1 MSGTIGVMSG
11 EFWHADFAL
20 SLMHQQTPPG
30 AKLINP
36 KGIDIV
42 GNMNAM
48 VRGMK
53 GDWLWILGTDHLM
66 NFDCLMRLLA
76 HEVEVVVPLC
86 LKRSPPY
93 DPVVYSHQNEKGE
106 YVGYND
112 LPEHGLIPVHAA
124 GSAGMLVRREILD
137 ALATPDVF
145 ASHGGLNEDLSFC
158 ARVRD
163 ELGVQIWCDV
173 DTPIGH
179 IGANSVWPRFK
190 DGEWK
195 IDLHLGNNQIM
206 PINRIVKPELA
217 AA

>member
-11 EFWHADFAL
+11 ELCHADFAL

-30 AKLINP
+30 TKLVWT

-42 GNMNAM
+42 GNMNSL
-48 VRGMK
+48 VRGMQ
-53 GDWLWILGTDHLM
+53 GDWLWVLGTDHLM
-66 NFDCLMRLLA
+66 NFDCLAKLLA

-93 DPVVYSHQNEKGE
+93 DPVVYSHQNEEGE

-112 LPEHGLIPVHAA
+112 LPEHGLVPVHAA
-124 GSAGMLVRREILD
+124 GSAGMLIRRSVIE
-137 ALATPDVF
+137 ALSEPVF

-163 ELGVQIWCDV
+163 ELGIQIWCDV
-173 DTPIGH
+173 DAPIGH
-179 IGANSVWPRFK
+179 IGSIAVWPKFK
-190 DGEWK
+190 DGQWT
-195 IDLHLGNNQIM
+195 IDLHLGNDQIM
-206 PINRIVKPELA
+206 PIHRIVKPELA